1 MGRGT
6 RQRDRR
12 RRERGFDRNRRWL
25 GAGRRGGTGGMMVEI
40 VEVSPRDG
48 LQNEDRT
55 LSTEDKLELVERAAR
70 TGVRRVEVTSF
81 VRPDRVP
88 QLADAA
94 EVAKALPDNGIGYSA
109 LVLNVR
115 GYQRAV
121 EAGIREVTTLV
132 LASDTFSERNQGT
145 TTREAV
151 EVVREIRRRGRE
163 DGVRVAITIGASFG
177 CPFEGEVPESRFAG
191 VAAAVADVDADE
203 VSLADTIGVAVPSDI
218 ETRFGLLR
226 ECAPGVPMR
235 VHLHDTR
242 NTGVANA
249 VAAVRSGV
257 QALDASLGG
266 IGGCPFAPGAS
277 GNVAT
282 EDLVYTL
289 HRMGFDTG
297 LDLGAAIEHAR
308 WVTGKLGV
316 PLSGRLGRVGGF
328 PT

>member
-1 MGRGT
+1 MI
-6 RQRDRR
+6 
-12 RRERGFDRNRRWL
+12 
-25 GAGRRGGTGGMMVEI
+25 EI

-55 LSTEDKLELVERAAR
+55 LSTADKLELVARAAR
-70 TGVRRVEVTSF
+70 TGVRRIEVTSF

-94 EVAKALPDNGIGYSA
+94 EVVAALADNGVGYSA
-109 LVLNVR
+109 LVLNAR

-121 EAGIREVTTLV
+121 AAGIREVTTLV
-132 LASDTFSERNQGT
+132 LASDTFSQRNQGMST
-145 TTREAV
+145 AEAIAA
-151 EVVREIRRRGRE
+151 VRDIRARGRA
-163 DGVRVAITIGASFG
+163 DGVTVAVTIGASFG
-177 CPFEGEVPESRFAG
+177 CPFEGEVPDERFRA
-191 VAAAVADVDADE
+191 VAAQVADLDADE
-203 VSLADTIGVAVPSDI
+203 VCLADTIGVAVPSDI
-218 ETRFGLLR
+218 ERRFGVLAEL
-226 ECAPGVPMR
+226 APEVPTR

-257 QALDASLGG
+257 RALDASLGG

-282 EDLVYTL
+282 EDVVYTL

-297 LDLGAAIEHAR
+297 LDLDETIEHAR
-308 WVTGKLGV
+308 WVTDRLGV

-328 PT
+328 PG